1 MVDAVR
7 ILKGGSAASSL
18 FGHNLHHK
26 LSTWVDSSTSGDGSP
41 HFVAPSLCLWVH
53 FGKCFVDL

>member
-1 MVDAVR
+1 MQYAS
-7 ILKGGSAASSL
+7 LKVVVLPVPSLDIIYIINSA
-18 FGHNLHHK
+18 
-26 LSTWVDSSTSGDGSP
+26 WVDSSTSGDASP